1 HAARDAHGNLWFEQ
15 VWFAGNHSDIG
26 GSYPENESR
35 LSDIALDW
43 MAKCAAA
50 VPDALRLDA
59 DVLRLSPYPEGMQ
72 HDEVAAGLGLLTKLF
87 NITWTKKD
95 RELPNSKAIVHPS

>member
-1 HAARDAHGNLWFEQ
+1 WQKFYDHDLNETVGYAKHALSIDENRKDFAREAWGYSELDQRHAVRDGHGNLWFEQ

-59 DVLRLSPYPEGMQ
+59 DVL
-72 HDEVAAGLGLLTKLF
+72 
-87 NITWTKKD
+87 
-95 RELPNSKAIVHPS
+95 